1 MFQPRRGLS
10 PCADPSD
17 VAFVARR
24 LGPDVAS
31 TSPTSRP
38 RCHPRSGAM
47 EPTRLLRK
55 LRPSHHI
62 RAPEGGADSLIRG
75 ATLP

>member
-1 MFQPRRGLS
+1 M
-10 PCADPSD
+10 
-17 VAFVARR
+17 
-24 LGPDVAS
+24 AS